1 MLGSMRNLVSVVKA
15 RTESR
20 LDPER
25 GRQRAEKENEGNAN
39 GDVEQGFFHPPTA
52 VEYAAFTP
60 KQPAQTAFGLEQ
72 NQSDQGHRQDDLDD
86 EQA

>member
-39 GDVEQGFFHPPTA
+39 GDVEQRFLHSTTA

-60 KQPAQTAFGLEQ
+60 KQPAQTPFGLEQ
-72 NQSDQGHRQDDLDD
+72 NQRDQGYGQDDLDN
-86 EQA
+86 E